1 MVLKLTIFWYFL
13 QISQVIIL
21 QKIQLFVMRDAI
33 TTVRI
38 SIKSFIIVNNTFIS
52 KIKLFIMISM
62 ILFAS
67 AGYAQNK
74 PTDANIVGH
83 VVDAENGEHLPYAT
97 VQIKGTTI
105 GVVTDETGHF
115 QLINI
120 NEGKHILKAGYIG
133 YKDRE
138 IEVEI
143 IKNETKIINFS
154 LEKIILG

>member
-52 KIKLFIMISM
+52 KIKLLIMISM

-105 GVVTDETGHF
+105 GVVTDETGIF
-115 QLINI
+115 NLLILMKVNI
-120 NEGKHILKAGYIG
+120 Y
-133 YKDRE
+133 
-138 IEVEI
+138 
-143 IKNETKIINFS
+143 
-154 LEKIILG
+154 